1 VSDFCGSNRTCA
13 RALAAHNARRRNRYT
28 TTAVAVKPPA
38 APPRSGAAR
47 RRREQRA
54 AAARGEEDGAAWR
67 ELLEDCAERVVVD
80 VSASAS
86 GGTDAEPTR
95 SANDADADTR
105 GGDDGAGTPP
115 RAAPRVSAGDG
126 SFLAFLDDILPLQPY
141 SSSDALIMN
150 QPPALLPPLHER
162 YTSYFAPLVHSE
174 RMSLKLT
181 DDAPLALPRSGLR
194 PAVLR
199 AFDTPPLALL
209 GCVQPGW

>member
-1 VSDFCGSNRTCA
+1 
-13 RALAAHNARRRNRYT
+13 
-28 TTAVAVKPPA
+28 VKPPA

-67 ELLEDCAERVVVD
+67 QLLDDCAAERVVVVD

-86 GGTDAEPTR
+86 GGTDAEP
-95 SANDADADTR
+95 SSNEADADTR
-105 GGDDGAGTPP
+105 CGDDTADTPL
-115 RAAPRVSAGDG
+115 RAAPRLSAGDG
-126 SFLAFLDDILPLQPY
+126 SFLAFLNDILPLQPY
-141 SSSDALIMN
+141 SSSDALILN